1 MSLPFPQPLRKW
13 ALGLRFL
20 EVKVQIGVLGNP
32 QCGWVI
38 CLWLA
43 SFSLLTHKPFFGHP
57 PWLQAKVWE
66 FSPTSQL
73 PGNSSWDTMR
83 AGAGWATAAGVN
95 QLHFF
100 YAPPRWGSRDG
111 RLLKSRSPASGQL
124 ALSSLCASREPQ
136 LHRVLWTPLHPC
148 ACGFCCCSWWALL
161 VVWLQHPP
169 KVSSQDP
176 SYPGS
181 PAAQGPALARLSPG
195 PCLRPGEVVHS

>member
-1 MSLPFPQPLRKW
+1 MPL
-13 ALGLRFL
+13 
-20 EVKVQIGVLGNP
+20 
-32 QCGWVI
+32 
-38 CLWLA
+38 
-43 SFSLLTHKPFFGHP
+43 
-57 PWLQAKVWE
+57 
-66 FSPTSQL
+66 TSQFL
-73 PGNSSWDTMR
+73 VIDTQTFLR
-83 AGAGWATAAGVN
+83 ASPLAAGESLGIQSN
-95 QLHFF
+95 FSTPRKFLLGHNAHWGGMGHCRRRESATFF
-100 YAPPRWGSRDG
+100 FCAPPRWGSRDG

-124 ALSSLCASREPQ
+124 ALSSLRASREPQ

-181 PAAQGPALARLSPG
+181 PATQGPALARLSPG